1 MSRNG
6 INPLPDEDVERSPGN
21 FNYHNDEKRSASS
34 SDDAKREAQQPLNE
48 PPPPQQADDDD
59 GPAPQKKSKMGLLLG
74 VVALI
79 LALVALG
86 LSIYLALLWWYWPLC
101 LTVPAATLA
110 LVAIIIAF
118 AVKNGNGAAV
128 ICAILGILLSIAAI
142 GWCSADI
149 HLCSSY
155 QGVYPDRFYDGE
167 KKQYQK
173 PKEYDA
179 EKVYFLKGSALEKA
193 AYYHSMGRYCKG
205 ECYDWSFRKD
215 FLSTNYDCIQQKE
228 EWMVDNL
235 LGKDCLSLTF
245 KHEYKFKRPETP
257 KVEPDNGARI
267 DSYLDS
273 PIVQTHYQMKKRQE
287 VFLNEDDQ
295 KQAEE
300 DLDEFCADFNVD
312 DFITE
317 RDACDEKL
325 KDKFEPE
332 CQMKRHEKTDG
343 DKKKVNIK
351 TAYRFKKKFTS
362 LVNIQELGSC
372 GKVTNNGK
380 PKLLEDNKAA
390 IENAQKEVEKAK
402 EKVKSASDDKAK
414 KTASDEWDGLERQL
428 NTLKGIEPGTK
439 YVYYQTNQ
447 FRLVGEDNLDYLFE
461 DEMEKIDFARFP
473 ENRERVGCKKDLT
486 KEPPPETPERPQFGP
501 SF

>member
-245 KHEYKFKRPETP
+245 KHKYKFKRPETP
-257 KVEPDNGARI
+257 KVERDNGARI

-287 VFLNEDDQ
+287 VSLNEDDQ

-317 RDACDEKL
+317 RDDCDEKL

-332 CQMKRHEKTDG
+332 CQMKRHDKTDG
-343 DKKKVNIK
+343 DKKKVIVR
-351 TAYRFKKKFTS
+351 AGYYFKKPFTS
-362 LVNIQELGSC
+362 EVDILGLGSC
-372 GKVTNNGK
+372 GKVTNNGN
-380 PKLLEDNKAA
+380 PKNLEENKAD
-390 IENAQKEVEKAK
+390 IDNLQKEVDKAK
-402 EKVKSASDDKAK
+402 EKVKNAADDKAK
-414 KTASDEWDGLERQL
+414 RKANKEWEDKEKYL
-428 NTLKGIEPGTK
+428 NRAKGIEKKTK
-439 YVYYQTNQ
+439 YVFYQTNQ
-447 FRLVGEDNLDYLFE
+447 YRLVESLSYDSEED
-461 DEMEKIDFARFP
+461 MEKKKFDGVFDSRDSI
-473 ENRERVGCKKDLT
+473 GCKKDLI
-486 KEPPPETPERPQFGP
+486 KEPPSETPDGP
-501 SF
+501 PYGPPF